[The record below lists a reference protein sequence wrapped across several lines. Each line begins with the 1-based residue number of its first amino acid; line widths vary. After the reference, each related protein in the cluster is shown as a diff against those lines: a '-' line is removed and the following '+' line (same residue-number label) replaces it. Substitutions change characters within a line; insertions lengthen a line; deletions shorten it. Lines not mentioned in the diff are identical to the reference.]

1 MNEIQHVCAW
11 CEQEFGVKVKSP
23 DASHGMCARHAEG
36 MIEDAKEMMKRA
48 NLPDH
53 VIDNKVEEFK
63 DRIKTGGAAPDM
75 KETGIPP
82 EAVKV

>member
-1 MNEIQHVCAW
+1 MNEIQSVCAW

-23 DASHGMCARHAEG
+23 DASHGMCVRHAES
-36 MIEDAKEMMKRA
+36 MMEEMREIMKRA

-53 VIDNKVEEFK
+53 MIDHKVEEFK
-63 DRIKTGGAAPDM
+63 DRIKAGGGAPDM

-82 EAVKV
+82 EAEKV